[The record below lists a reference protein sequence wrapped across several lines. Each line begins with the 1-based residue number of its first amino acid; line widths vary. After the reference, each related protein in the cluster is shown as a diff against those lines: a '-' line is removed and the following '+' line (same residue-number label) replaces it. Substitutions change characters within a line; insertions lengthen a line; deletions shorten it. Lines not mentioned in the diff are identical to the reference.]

1 MATIR
6 WGMIGCGAVAE
17 VKSGPGFYKADNS
30 TLLAVT
36 SADPALTKSFA
47 ERHGVPKA
55 YETSEQLVADAEVG
69 DVAPQGHLGPFG
81 LQHGL
86 KVIVGSRMVF
96 HQNFTDNGHLGQ
108 FFVASGQG
116 IKFIDNRPDVFFEI
130 PEISVFHA
138 CFYFFAPMLVQFF
151 S

>member
-30 TLLAVT
+30 KLLAVT

-55 YETSEQLVADAEVG
+55 YETSEQLVADAKVQVEPKVRALDQAMSKRLG
-69 DVAPQGHLGPFG
+69 IVAPA
-81 LQHGL
+81 
-86 KVIVGSRMVF
+86 SA
-96 HQNFTDNGHLGQ
+96 
-108 FFVASGQG
+108 ASGASPASG
-116 IKFIDNRPDVFFEI
+116 PK
-130 PEISVFHA
+130 
-138 CFYFFAPMLVQFF
+138 
-151 S
+151 